1 MWLYLL
7 RESFF
12 HADDSYAGKERILL
26 AAGSAVGYHGDIIAK
41 KRLFAAVAMIDD
53 HLGKLLAQTMIDIVN
68 GEALS
73 LLQGTAGR
81 KNILHAL
88 PQSDLYS

>member
-1 MWLYLL
+1 MWLHLL

-12 HADDSYAGKERILL
+12 NADDSYAGKERILL
-26 AAGSAVGYHGDIIAK
+26 AAGSAVGYHSDIIAE
-41 KRLFAAVAMIDD
+41 KRLFTAVAMIDG
-53 HLGKLLAQTMIDIVN
+53 HLGELLAQAMIDIVN

-81 KNILHAL
+81 KNILHAFPL
-88 PQSDLYS
+88 SDLYV